1 MVICRYVVFL
11 NCRVLCVFFDFTWIN
26 KQGKGIC
33 CQDFFLINLLEISVW
48 NFFLFELIF
57 EELFSSL
64 KVQEFVWEYKR
75 LEVIFILEIFR
86 KYDMALIHMAYI

>member
-1 MVICRYVVFL
+1 M
-11 NCRVLCVFFDFTWIN
+11 
-26 KQGKGIC
+26 
-33 CQDFFLINLLEISVW
+33 
-48 NFFLFELIF
+48 IF

-75 LEVIFILEIFR
+75 LEVKFILEIFR